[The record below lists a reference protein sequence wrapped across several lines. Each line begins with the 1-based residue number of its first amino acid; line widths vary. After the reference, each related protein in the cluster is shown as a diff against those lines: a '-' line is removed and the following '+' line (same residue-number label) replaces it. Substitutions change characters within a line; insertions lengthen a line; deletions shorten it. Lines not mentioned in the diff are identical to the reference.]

1 MGFPWQ
7 SLHKKR
13 IGPGTS
19 AARYHVSRTPITSKH
34 GAAAGV
40 VGEVNAEDIH
50 WTRQSGSRRVGTSCI
65 WNIRRVF
72 GWVWVSYDTFIHCKK
87 PLKYRG
93 LTNYRLVI
101 LYIFQAAIL
110 SIHFRDQ
117 FNEFV
122 KTQWETRV
130 FDSHMQYTIIYK
142 CFHVFPGLCF
152 TFKKSGTYAPPNFK
166 RQLRNSLW
174 SETTSSSTP
183 FAKKG
188 SMFFCVQ
195 WVWLYKMVQV
205 LDLQEMLVVLSKYR
219 FIVVNCYP
227 RNQTNYWFPILASN
241 IFWCFSNCSAWF
253 Y

>member
-72 GWVWVSYDTFIHCKK
+72 GWVWVSYDPFIHCKK

-152 TFKKSGTYAPPNFK
+152 TFKKIRDIRTPKFQKATAQQFIVRDNIIF
-166 RQLRNSLW
+166 NSLCQKR
-174 SETTSSSTP
+174 
-183 FAKKG
+183 FHVFLC
-188 SMFFCVQ
+188 SMG
-195 WVWLYKMVQV
+195 
-205 LDLQEMLVVLSKYR
+205 LV
-219 FIVVNCYP
+219 I
-227 RNQTNYWFPILASN
+227 
-241 IFWCFSNCSAWF
+241 
-253 Y
+253 